1 MTGDAVHM
9 RRALALARTALGLTA
24 PNPMVGAVLVR
35 DGAVIGEGCHHRAG
49 EPHAE
54 IEALRDAAR
63 RGFDPAGATLYVTLE
78 PCSTSGR
85 TPPCTDALIRAG
97 LARVVIGAADPNPR
111 HAGRGLAL
119 LEKAGIA
126 VRTGVMRRACEELN
140 RGFFRWIIAGRPWV
154 VLKLAVTLDGR
165 IATRSGDSRWI
176 TGLAARN
183 EVQNLRR
190 RAGAVM
196 VGAATAELDHPSLRV
211 HDPAW
216 PRQPLRLVAGSASP
230 EEVARWIPGGAEV
243 VKLPDRAAWE
253 ALLDDLGKREIVEL
267 LIEGG
272 GTLAA
277 SALRAGI
284 VDEAVF
290 FVAPKILGGT
300 GSRPAVGGEDPA
312 HIADAIELEN
322 VRVRRFGRDTMIAG
336 LLPRKGGFACSRD

>member
-1 MTGDAVHM
+1 MTGDALHM

-35 DGAVIGEGCHHRAG
+35 DGAVIGEGWHHRAG

-63 RGFDPAGATLYVTLE
+63 RGIDPAGATIYVTLE
-78 PCSTSGR
+78 PCSTTGR
-85 TPPCTDALIRAG
+85 TPPCTEALIRAG
-97 LARVVIGAADPNPR
+97 VARAVIGTLDPNPR
-111 HAGRGLAL
+111 HAGRGIAL
-119 LEKAGIA
+119 LERAGIA

-140 RGFFRWIIAGRPWV
+140 RGFFRWITAGRPWV

-176 TGLAARN
+176 TGPAARD

-196 VGAATAELDHPSLRV
+196 VGAATAKLDHPSLQVR
-211 HDPAW
+211 DPSW

-253 ALLDDLGKREIVEL
+253 ALLDDLGKREILEL

-312 HIADAIELEN
+312 RIADAIELEN

-336 LLPRKGGFACSRD
+336 VLPGKGGFACSRD